1 MNLDALLSS
10 GIVSHKVGTPCRVS
24 QIITALEE
32 PYQSAAR
39 KLAETR
45 FEDGGLSTPKVAAK
59 FAEAGIKVSATT
71 LTHHRNGWCPCPGE
85 RNAT

>member
-1 MNLDALLSS
+1 MNLDALLNPDHA
-10 GIVSHKVGTPCRVS
+10 GPKVGVPCRVS
-24 QIITALEE
+24 RIISALEE

-45 FEDGGLSTPKVAAK
+45 FEDGGLSAPKVAAK
-59 FAEAGIKVSATT
+59 FAEAGITVSATT
-71 LTHHRNGWCPCPGE
+71 LSHHRNGWCPCPGE